1 MIVQL
6 HHRISRRSW
15 TGRGDEQAIA
25 AIAPVLMAESPAAAR
40 ERDRERTADR
50 IDDTALYHCH
60 CGYVFHAA
68 VSTSVGCPHCG
79 SAQAW

>member
-1 MIVQL
+1 MTVQL

-15 TGRGDEQAIA
+15 MGRGDEQAIA
-25 AIAPVLMAESPAAAR
+25 SIAPVLMAEPPAAQR
-40 ERDRERTADR
+40 ERDADR
-50 IDDTALYHCH
+50 IEDRALYHCH

>member
-15 TGRGDEQAIA
+15 TGRSDEQAIA
-25 AIAPVLMAESPAAAR
+25 LTAPVLIAEPHALR
-40 ERDRERTADR
+40 ERDADR
-50 IDDTALYHCH
+50 IEDTALYHCH

>member
-1 MIVQL
+1 MTVHL
-6 HHRISRRSW
+6 HHRISKRSW
-15 TGRGDEQAIA
+15 TGRGDEQTIA
-25 AIAPVLMAESPAAAR
+25 SIAPVLMAEPPALR
-40 ERDRERTADR
+40 ERDADR
-50 IDDTALYHCH
+50 IEDRALYHCH